1 MEASA
6 AVAAVFEP
14 VAPPTTFEQTVER
27 LGNAIKLGL
36 LAPGT
41 RLPPERE
48 LANQL
53 GISRSTLRNALTTLV
68 QSGHLVSVRG
78 RSGGTFVVESPPLSA
93 GSVRPSPAVMKEV
106 LDGRVAVEIGA
117 VVLAVERAGSSDL
130 ERMERLVDRMSEAR
144 RFDAYRRADTR
155 FHIALAEA
163 ARSPRLLAEMTDIQ
177 GEMSELIAL
186 IPHPERV
193 LTRSNAQH
201 ARLVHA
207 LGRRDAARS
216 VRVIREHLAGT
227 EHILA
232 GLMPGEPPD
241 AGARADQPRSNM
253 RTRS

>member
-78 RSGGTFVVESPPLSA
+78 RSGGTFVVDSPPLSA

-117 VVLAVERAGSSDL
+117 VVLAVERAGS
-130 ERMERLVDRMSEAR
+130 
-144 RFDAYRRADTR
+144 
-155 FHIALAEA
+155 
-163 ARSPRLLAEMTDIQ
+163 
-177 GEMSELIAL
+177 
-186 IPHPERV
+186 
-193 LTRSNAQH
+193 
-201 ARLVHA
+201 
-207 LGRRDAARS
+207 
-216 VRVIREHLAGT
+216 
-227 EHILA
+227 
-232 GLMPGEPPD
+232 
-241 AGARADQPRSNM
+241 
-253 RTRS
+253 

>member
-1 MEASA
+1 
-6 AVAAVFEP
+6 
-14 VAPPTTFEQTVER
+14 
-27 LGNAIKLGL
+27 
-36 LAPGT
+36 
-41 RLPPERE
+41 
-48 LANQL
+48 
-53 GISRSTLRNALTTLV
+53 
-68 QSGHLVSVRG
+68 
-78 RSGGTFVVESPPLSA
+78 
-93 GSVRPSPAVMKEV
+93 
-106 LDGRVAVEIGA
+106 
-117 VVLAVERAGSSDL
+117 LAVERAGSSDL

-232 GLMPGEPPD
+232 ALMPGEPPD